1 MPTTRRTP
9 IARPTTLAVAAGTL
23 VTALAC
29 ADAAPTG
36 PMRRLAPLAAAAP
49 TRDPAE
55 RAAATRQRLERA
67 ATGLLYTS
75 ESDFPFTYVALPA
88 AAHAPLTEATFRA
101 AAGVPVDSP
110 VEQRT
115 IDEFFA
121 RHIERVD
128 PSDAAAVALVPRY
141 RRLREV
147 LRTSVR
153 GATVFR
159 VGQIA
164 IRCYI
169 VGVDHRGHVV
179 GLVTTA
185 VET

>member
-1 MPTTRRTP
+1 
-9 IARPTTLAVAAGTL
+9 
-23 VTALAC
+23 
-29 ADAAPTG
+29 
-36 PMRRLAPLAAAAP
+36 
-49 TRDPAE
+49 
-55 RAAATRQRLERA
+55 
-67 ATGLLYTS
+67 
-75 ESDFPFTYVALPA
+75 
-88 AAHAPLTEATFRA
+88 
-101 AAGVPVDSP
+101 
-110 VEQRT
+110 
-115 IDEFFA
+115 
-121 RHIERVD
+121 VD